1 MIIFGQVSWD
11 MTGKKE
17 TKKVQRTHP
26 NLNTPHRFKDLRMR
40 LAVSGC
46 VAAHSVLVNEEG
58 KALTFGKYYS
68 IVTHTII
75 ITTWYYACLG
85 RNQCGQLGVGDT
97 TTRDNPIPVA
107 GLDEMNIIGAACG
120 RNHTLFLTGKIINH
134 CVVCMYIYSVVL
146 YTYLYRYGYC
156 IRLR

>member
-1 MIIFGQVSWD
+1 MIKPAGQMIIFGQVSWD

-58 KALTFGKYYS
+58 KALTFGKYYC
-68 IVTHTII
+68 IVSQTII
-75 ITTWYYACLG
+75 ISAWLLYY
-85 RNQCGQLGVGDT
+85 
-97 TTRDNPIPVA
+97 
-107 GLDEMNIIGAACG
+107 
-120 RNHTLFLTGKIINH
+120 
-134 CVVCMYIYSVVL
+134 YS
-146 YTYLYRYGYC
+146 YLHNMHV
-156 IRLR
+156 